1 MNPLNPERHPTPA
14 GLRRSG
20 AFFVQTKIST
30 RHGHLS
36 DEHQEQIR
44 QKLKRLENHFGRLMM
59 IEVIVDVANDDKH
72 VEVLVSAEHKHDFV
86 ATESAKELGTAVDR
100 ALDRVDQQ
108 LRKYKERIQ
117 DHRHTPPMSG
127 EPKPPK

>member
-1 MNPLNPERHPTPA
+1 MQITI
-14 GLRRSG
+14 
-20 AFFVQTKIST
+20 TT

-44 QKLKRLENHFGRLMM
+44 QKLKRLENHFDRLMM
-59 IEVIVDVANDDKH
+59 ISVICDVAGDDKH
-72 VEVLVSAEHKHDFV
+72 VELQVSAEHKHDFV
-86 ATESAKELGTAVDR
+86 ASESAKELGAAVDR

-117 DHRHTPPMSG
+117 DHRRTPPMSG
-127 EPKPPK
+127 DAKPKA

>member
-1 MNPLNPERHPTPA
+1 M
-14 GLRRSG
+14 
-20 AFFVQTKIST
+20 QTKITT

-44 QKLKRLENHFGRLMM
+44 QKLTRLENHFSRLMM
-59 IEVIVDVANDDKH
+59 IEVIVDVAGDDKH

-127 EPKPPK
+127 EAKPPK

>member
-1 MNPLNPERHPTPA
+1 
-14 GLRRSG
+14 
-20 AFFVQTKIST
+20 VQTKITT

-44 QKLKRLENHFGRLMM
+44 TKLKRIENHFDRIMM
-59 IEVIVDVANDDKH
+59 IEVIVDIGNGDKK
-72 VEVLVSAEHKHDFV
+72 VEVQISAEHKHDFV

-127 EPKPPK
+127 EAKPPK

>member
-1 MNPLNPERHPTPA
+1 M
-14 GLRRSG
+14 
-20 AFFVQTKIST
+20 QTKITT

-44 QKLKRLENHFGRLMM
+44 QKLARLENHFDRLMM
-59 IEVIVDVANDDKH
+59 IEVIVDVAGADKK

-86 ATESAKELGTAVDR
+86 AAESAKELGVAVDR

-127 EPKPPK
+127 EAKPPK